1 MFHNLNI
8 FIAAH
13 TCMHVSIVV
22 MCVGPAIK
30 APSFLQEL
38 LARNVGTVVEFLSH
52 VLSFRR
58 CQ

>member
-13 TCMHVSIVV
+13 MHVSIVA

-38 LARNVGTVVEFLSH
+38 LARNVGTVFEFLSH
-52 VLSFRR
+52 VFII
-58 CQ
+58 